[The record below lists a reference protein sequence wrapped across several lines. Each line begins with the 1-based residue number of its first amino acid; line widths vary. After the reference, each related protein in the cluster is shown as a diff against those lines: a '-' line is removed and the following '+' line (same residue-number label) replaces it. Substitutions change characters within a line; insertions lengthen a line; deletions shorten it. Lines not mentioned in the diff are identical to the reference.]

1 MNNIANK
8 KILLIICG
16 GISAY
21 KSLEIIRL
29 LKKKGATVKTILTKS
44 AKEFVTPLSVASLS
58 QGKVYDDLFSHE
70 NESEMDHI
78 SLSRWSDL
86 ILVAPTTANTISK
99 LSTGSS
105 DDLASTVILASDKKI
120 FLVPAMNVRMW
131 EHLSTKENL
140 QKLKSF
146 GYQIIGPE
154 IGDMAC
160 GEYGEG
166 KMTEP
171 MNIIN
176 YIDDYLKDIKKNK
189 EFKALVTA
197 GPTHEYIDPVRY
209 ISNKSSG
216 KQGYEIAKSLKKN
229 GFETTLISG
238 PTNLDPISG
247 VNLINVSSA
256 KEMFNATL
264 ENLPVDVAIFS
275 AAVGDYKVKNKE
287 KNKIK
292 KKEKKKIKNK
302 KKKKKKKNKKKKKIK
317 KKESIDLSLEKNI
330 DILGHISKH
339 NSLRPK
345 IVIGFAAETNNLI
358 KNSKIKLAEKNCD
371 WIIAN
376 DVSNP
381 SIGFESD
388 FNEVSIFYKNMS
400 NEKLTK
406 MKKSLLADKIVK
418 RVISQLN

>member
-1 MNNIANK
+1 MNNIENK
-8 KILLIICG
+8 KILLVICG

-21 KSLEIIRL
+21 KSLEVIRL
-29 LKKKGATVKTILTKS
+29 LKKQGATVKSILTKS
-44 AKEFVTPLSVASLS
+44 AKEFVTPLSVASLT
-58 QGKVYDDLFSHE
+58 QEKVYDDLFSHE

-86 ILVAPTTANTISK
+86 ILVAPATANTISK

-105 DDLASTVILASDKKI
+105 DDLASTVILASNKDV

-131 EHLSTKENL
+131 EHPSTRENL
-140 QKLKSF
+140 QKLRIF
-146 GYQIIGPE
+146 GYTIVGPE

-171 MNIIN
+171 LNIIN
-176 YIDDYLKDIKKNK
+176 YVDEYFKNIKKNK
-189 EFKALVTA
+189 NFKALVTA
-197 GPTHEYIDPVRY
+197 GPTHEYIDPVRF

-229 GFETTLISG
+229 GFETTLVSG
-238 PTNLDPISG
+238 PTSLDPIPG
-247 VNLINVSSA
+247 VNLINVNSA
-256 KEMFNATL
+256 EEMFNVTL

-275 AAVGDYKVKNKE
+275 AAVADYKVKNKE
-287 KNKIK
+287 KD
-292 KKEKKKIKNK
+292 
-302 KKKKKKKNKKKKKIK
+302 KIK
-317 KKESIDLSLEKNI
+317 KKESMDLSLEKNI
-330 DILGHISKH
+330 DILGHISNH

-345 IVIGFAAETNNLI
+345 IVIGFAAETNNLT
-358 KNSKIKLAEKNCD
+358 KNSKTKLSEKNCD

-376 DVSNP
+376 DVSDP

-388 FNEVSIFYKNMS
+388 FNEVSIFYKNMD
-400 NEKLTK
+400 NEKLPK

>member
-1 MNNIANK
+1 MNNLEGK

-16 GISAY
+16 GIAAY

-29 LKKKGATVKTILTKS
+29 FKKKGAFVKTILSKS
-44 AKEFVTPLSVASLS
+44 ANKFVTPLSVTSVS
-58 QGKVYDDLFSHE
+58 QEKVYSDLFDHN

-86 ILVAPTTANTISK
+86 ILIAPITANTISK
-99 LSTGSS
+99 LSYGMS
-105 DDLASTVILASDKKI
+105 DDLASTVVLASDKI
-120 FLVPAMNVRMW
+120 VFLAPAMNVRMW
-131 EHLSTKENL
+131 EHPSNKENL
-140 QKLKSF
+140 QKLKNF

-171 MNIIN
+171 EDIVN
-176 YIDDYLKDIKKNK
+176 YLDEYIGNIKKNK
-189 EFKALVTA
+189 KFKALVTA

-216 KQGYEIAKSLKKN
+216 KQGYEIAKSLNKN
-229 GFETTLISG
+229 GFETTLVSG
-238 PTNLDPISG
+238 PTNLDAIQG
-247 VNLINVSSA
+247 VNLIKVNSA
-256 KEMFNATL
+256 EEMFNATL
-264 ENLPVDVAIFS
+264 KNLPVDVAIFS
-275 AAVGDYKVKNKE
+275 AAVADYKVKNKE
-287 KNKIK
+287 KDKIK
-292 KKEKKKIKNK
+292 KKV
-302 KKKKKKKNKKKKKIK
+302 
-317 KKESIDLSLEKNI
+317 SMDLNLEKNI

-345 IVIGFAAETNNLI
+345 LVIGFAAETNNLNE
-358 KNSKIKLAEKNCD
+358 NSKLKLAEKNCD

-376 DVSNP
+376 DVSDS

-388 FNEVSIFYKNMS
+388 FNEVSIFYKNM
-400 NEKLTK
+400 NDEKLQK
-406 MKKSLLADKIVK
+406 MKKSLLAEEIVK
-418 RVISQLN
+418 RVVSQLN